1 MAVMNGADYG
11 LLSLI
16 PVLVVIVSAII
27 TKRALEPL
35 ILGTL
40 VGFIILA
47 KENFVVAYLDS
58 LYGELGESSYYIIIF
73 GLFGIYI
80 HLLEKANAISGFT
93 KVGLRFAKNK
103 KKAAFLAWIMG
114 IVFFLD
120 NYFSIL
126 GAGISNR
133 EIADKNKMSRE
144 MFSFAV
150 NAVACCTCVLV
161 PLSLWGVFMSGQI
174 ETTLGIGTGMGLSEI
189 IKSIPFMFF
198 AWVLLVF
205 VLLYQFRIIKPFG
218 PMKKAEERTETTGA
232 VLPEDLAAQAPANSD
247 EDEKNVNILNF
258 IIPMASLIAVT
269 LITQELTYG
278 LIVGIVL
285 CFILYI
291 AQKLITA
298 AEAFDAICKGFEE
311 MFIVTAL
318 VISAFVLQ
326 NANDELGL
334 APFVVN
340 SVVNV
345 ISAPLLPVIAFVLLM
360 VLGFVTGSFWGMAA
374 VCFPIMIPLAQAL
387 DANIYLT
394 IGAVIAGCAAGSATC
409 FYGDSVTLTC
419 GLTKIRNIDYLRNAL
434 PMLIPPIIVT
444 IIIYILAGFIF

>member
-1 MAVMNGADYG
+1 
-11 LLSLI
+11 
-16 PVLVVIVSAII
+16 
-27 TKRALEPL
+27 
-35 ILGTL
+35 
-40 VGFIILA
+40 
-47 KENFVVAYLDS
+47 
-58 LYGELGESSYYIIIF
+58 
-73 GLFGIYI
+73 
-80 HLLEKANAISGFT
+80 
-93 KVGLRFAKNK
+93 
-103 KKAAFLAWIMG
+103 
-114 IVFFLD
+114 
-120 NYFSIL
+120 
-126 GAGISNR
+126 
-133 EIADKNKMSRE
+133 
-144 MFSFAV
+144 MFSFAI

-174 ETTLGIGTGMGLSEI
+174 EMTLGIEMGTGLGEI
-189 IKSIPFMFF
+189 VKSIPFMFF

-218 PMKKAEERTETTGA
+218 PMKKAEERAETTGA
-232 VLPEDLAAQAPANSD
+232 VLPEDLAAQAPANGD
-247 EDEKNVNILNF
+247 EDEKPVNILNF

-269 LITQELTYG
+269 LVTQELTYG

-311 MFIVTAL
+311 MFVVTAL
-318 VISAFVLQ
+318 VMSAFVLQ

-374 VCFPIMIPLAQAL
+374 VCFPIMLPLAQAL
-387 DANIYLT
+387 DANIYLI

-419 GLTKIRNIDYLRNAL
+419 GLTKIRNIDYLRSAL
-434 PMLIPPIIVT
+434 PMLIPPIVVT
-444 IIIYILAGFIF
+444 VIIYIAAGFIF

>member
-11 LLSLI
+11 LISLV

-218 PMKKAEERTETTGA
+218 PMKKAEERAETTGA

-247 EDEKNVNILNF
+247 EDEKTVNILNF

-269 LITQELTYG
+269 LVTQELTYG

-311 MFIVTAL
+311 MFVVTAL

-374 VCFPIMIPLAQAL
+374 VCFPIMLPLAQAL

-434 PMLIPPIIVT
+434 PMLIPPIVVT
-444 IIIYILAGFIF
+444 AIIYIAAGFIF

>member
-1 MAVMNGADYG
+1 MDGTTTYG
-11 LLSLI
+11 ILSLL
-16 PVLVVIVSAII
+16 PVCVVIVSAII

-40 VGFIILA
+40 VGFIIIA
-47 KENFVVAYLDS
+47 KQNFVVAYLDS
-58 LYGELGESSYYIIIF
+58 LYGELGESSYFIIVF

-80 HLLEKANAISGFT
+80 HMLEKANAISGFT
-93 KVGLRFAKNK
+93 RLGLKFANNK
-103 KKAAFLAWIMG
+103 KKTGFLAWIMG
-114 IVFFLD
+114 IIFFLD

-133 EIADKNKMSRE
+133 KIADENRMSRE
-144 MFSFAV
+144 MFAFAI

-174 ETTLGIGTGMGLSEI
+174 ETTLGLPAGSGLADI

-198 AWVLLVF
+198 AWILLIF

-218 PMKKAEERTETTGA
+218 LMKKAEYRAETTG
-232 VLPEDLAAQAPANSD
+232 VLLPEDLAEEASSS
-247 EDEKNVNILNF
+247 EEEEKAETSIWNF
-258 IIPMASLIAVT
+258 VIPMAALIAVT

-291 AQKLITA
+291 PQKLIGFS
-298 AEAFDAICKGFEE
+298 EAFDAICRGFEE
-311 MFIVTAL
+311 MFVVTAI

-340 SVVNV
+340 SVVDV
-345 ISAPLLPVIAFVLLM
+345 ITAPLLPVIAFVILM

-374 VCFPIMIPLAQAL
+374 VCFPIMLPLADAL
-387 DANIYLT
+387 GANLYLT

-419 GLTKIRNIDYLRNAL
+419 GIAKIRNIDYLRNAL
-434 PMLIPPIIVT
+434 PMLVPPIVLTMIVYV
-444 IIIYILAGFIF
+444 IAGFVIK

>member
-1 MAVMNGADYG
+1 MDGTTTYG
-11 LLSLI
+11 ILSLL
-16 PVLVVIVSAII
+16 PVCVVIVSAII

-40 VGFIILA
+40 VGFIIIA
-47 KENFVVAYLDS
+47 KQNFVVAYLDS
-58 LYGELGESSYYIIIF
+58 LYGELGESSYFIIVF

-80 HLLEKANAISGFT
+80 HMLEKANAISGFT
-93 KVGLRFAKNK
+93 RLGLKFANNK
-103 KKAAFLAWIMG
+103 KKTGFLAWIMG
-114 IVFFLD
+114 IIFFLD

-133 EIADKNKMSRE
+133 KIADENRMSRE
-144 MFSFAV
+144 MFAFAI

-174 ETTLGIGTGMGLSEI
+174 ETTLGLPAGSGLADI

-198 AWVLLVF
+198 AWILLIF

-218 PMKKAEERTETTGA
+218 LMKKAEYRAETTG
-232 VLPEDLAAQAPANSD
+232 VLLPEDLAEEASSS
-247 EDEKNVNILNF
+247 EEEEKAETSIWNF
-258 IIPMASLIAVT
+258 IIPMAALIAVT
-269 LITQELTYG
+269 LVTQELTYG

-291 AQKLITA
+291 PQKLVGFS
-298 AEAFDAICKGFEE
+298 EAFDAICRGFEE
-311 MFIVTAL
+311 MFVVTAI

-340 SVVNV
+340 SVVDIIN
-345 ISAPLLPVIAFVLLM
+345 APLLPVIAFVILM

-374 VCFPIMIPLAQAL
+374 VCFPIMLPLADAL
-387 DANIYLT
+387 GANLYLT

-419 GLTKIRNIDYLRNAL
+419 GIAKIRNIDYLRNAL
-434 PMLIPPIIVT
+434 PMLVPPIVLT
-444 IIIYILAGFIF
+444 IIVYVIAGFVIK

>member
-374 VCFPIMIPLAQAL
+374 VCFPIMLPLAQAL

>member
-11 LLSLI
+11 LLSLV

-40 VGFIILA
+40 VGFVILA

-93 KVGLRFAKNK
+93 KVGLRFARNK
-103 KKAAFLAWIMG
+103 KKAGFLAWIMG
-114 IVFFLD
+114 LVFFLD

-144 MFSFAV
+144 MFSFAI

-174 ETTLGIGTGMGLSEI
+174 ETTLGIDTGMGLSEI
-189 IKSIPFMFF
+189 VKSIPFMFF

-247 EDEKNVNILNF
+247 EDEKTVNILNF

-311 MFIVTAL
+311 MFVVTAL

-374 VCFPIMIPLAQAL
+374 VCFPIMLPLAQAL

-434 PMLIPPIIVT
+434 PMLIPPIIAT
-444 IIIYILAGFIF
+444 IIIYIVAGFIF

>member
-58 LYGELGESSYYIIIF
+58 LYGELGDSSYYIIIF

-374 VCFPIMIPLAQAL
+374 VCFPIMLPLAQAL

-434 PMLIPPIIVT
+434 PMLIPPIVVT
-444 IIIYILAGFIF
+444 AIIYIAAGFIF

>member
-35 ILGTL
+35 VLGTL

-374 VCFPIMIPLAQAL
+374 VCFPIMLPLAQAL